1 MGNRFYFC
9 RNFCKIATTKTHELL
24 ISMMKKLQVLS
35 LLSLSLYGVGQ
46 IPNFPTSQAPNPN
59 SLGNFSNSNYG
70 SPARSN
76 VPSVPHGGLSN
87 QRSSQIDQ
95 QNQRMVQEDF
105 KRVAKE
111 QELTTKQQ
119 EYTKLQSLE
128 DSYYNLPSLS
138 GKVGTQS
145 YYDAFNKLSGLNTD
159 NYSVSEANFIVEN
172 AYYGGKQNYNQF
184 KSGIQKTAKQLLQK
198 MKERKEDTESNTDKN
213 LMIFEYFSKDM
224 KLGGVQHKAYKY
236 DFEDYMGQ
244 KDHSKMFVSK
254 LLKTGSGQCHSMP
267 LLYLMLAE
275 EMNTE
280 ASLAYAPNHTY
291 IKFMDEEGEWQN
303 AELTNGIFTAN
314 SLILESGYIK
324 SEALQND
331 IYMKSLSKKE
341 LLAQFYADLANGYAH
356 KYGMDEFVGK
366 TLEKALEF
374 SPNNIY
380 ANQLKSMYQ
389 QARLTYV
396 ANQLGIKDLENPEEL
411 QNIRFYPK
419 ALALLQ
425 ETTAQFNNIDNLGF
439 VMMPEG
445 AYEQW
450 LGNMKGEANRQ
461 KSEAMAERMKQ
472 VNAEKQKQ
480 KEQEAQ
486 KQKKKES
493 EKSKEKAQYFP
504 IDPKH
509 L

>member
-1 MGNRFYFC
+1 
-9 RNFCKIATTKTHELL
+9 
-24 ISMMKKLQVLS
+24 
-35 LLSLSLYGVGQ
+35 
-46 IPNFPTSQAPNPN
+46 
-59 SLGNFSNSNYG
+59 
-70 SPARSN
+70 
-76 VPSVPHGGLSN
+76 
-87 QRSSQIDQ
+87 
-95 QNQRMVQEDF
+95 
-105 KRVAKE
+105 
-111 QELTTKQQ
+111 
-119 EYTKLQSLE
+119 
-128 DSYYNLPSLS
+128 
-138 GKVGTQS
+138 
-145 YYDAFNKLSGLNTD
+145 
-159 NYSVSEANFIVEN
+159 
-172 AYYGGKQNYNQF
+172 
-184 KSGIQKTAKQLLQK
+184 
-198 MKERKEDTESNTDKN
+198 
-213 LMIFEYFSKDM
+213 MIFEYFSKDM

-291 IKFMDEEGEWQN
+291 IKFLDEEGEWQN

-366 TLEKALEF
+366 TLDKALEY

-425 ETTAQFNNIDNLGF
+425 ETKAQFNNIDNLGF

-480 KEQEAQ
+480 KQQEAQ

-493 EKSKEKAQYFP
+493 DQSKEKAQYFP

>member
-1 MGNRFYFC
+1 
-9 RNFCKIATTKTHELL
+9 
-24 ISMMKKLQVLS
+24 MMKKLQVLS
-35 LLSLSLYGVGQ
+35 LLSLSIYGVGQ
-46 IPNFPTSQAPNPN
+46 IPNFPAMSRPSTN
-59 SLGNFSNSNYG
+59 SIQNYSNQNYNK
-70 SPARSN
+70 PARSN
-76 VPSVPHGGLSN
+76 VPSVPHGGLYN

-95 QNQRMVQEDF
+95 QNQRMVQEDL
-105 KRVAKE
+105 KRVAQE
-111 QELTTKQQ
+111 QKFAAKQQ
-119 EYTKLQSLE
+119 EYTKQQASE

-138 GKVGTQS
+138 GKAGTQA
-145 YYDAFNKLSGLNTD
+145 YYDAYTQLASLNTE
-159 NYSVSEANFIVEN
+159 NYPVSEANFIVEN

-198 MKERKEDTESNTDKN
+198 MKERKQDTESNTDKN
-213 LMIFEYFSKDM
+213 LMVFEYFSKDM
-224 KLGGVQHKAYKY
+224 KLGGVQHKAIKY

-280 ASLAYAPNHTY
+280 AYLAYAPNHTY
-291 IKFMDEEGEWQN
+291 IKFLDEEGEWQN

-331 IYMKSLSKKE
+331 IYMKSLSKQE
-341 LLAQFYADLANGYAH
+341 LLAQFYADLANGYIH
-356 KYGMDEFVGK
+356 KYGMDEFVGN
-366 TLEKALEF
+366 TLDKALEY

-419 ALALLQ
+419 ALDLLQ
-425 ETTAQFNNIDNLGF
+425 ETKAQFNNIDSLGF

-461 KSEAMAERMKQ
+461 KSEALAERMRQ
-472 VNAEKQKQ
+472 INAEKQKQ
-480 KEQEAQ
+480 KQQEAQ

-493 EKSKEKAQYFP
+493 DQSKEKAQYFP

>member
-1 MGNRFYFC
+1 M
-9 RNFCKIATTKTHELL
+9 
-24 ISMMKKLQVLS
+24 
-35 LLSLSLYGVGQ
+35 
-46 IPNFPTSQAPNPN
+46 
-59 SLGNFSNSNYG
+59 
-70 SPARSN
+70 
-76 VPSVPHGGLSN
+76 
-87 QRSSQIDQ
+87 
-95 QNQRMVQEDF
+95 RMVQEDF

-111 QELTTKQQ
+111 QELTTKQE
-119 EYTKLQSLE
+119 EYTRLQATE

-138 GKVGTQS
+138 GKEGTQA
-145 YYDAFNKLSGLNTD
+145 YYDAYNQLASLNTD
-159 NYSVSEANFIVEN
+159 NYTVSQANFIVEN
-172 AYYGGKQNYNQF
+172 AYYGGKQNFNQF

-198 MKERKEDTESNTDKN
+198 MKERKEDIESNTDKN

-244 KDHSKMFVSK
+244 KDHSKMFVAK

-291 IKFMDEEGEWQN
+291 IKFLDEEGEWQN

-366 TLEKALEF
+366 SLDKALEY

-419 ALALLQ
+419 ARALLQ
-425 ETTAQFNNIDNLGF
+425 EAKAQFNNIDNLGF

-461 KSEAMAERMKQ
+461 KSEALAERMRQ
-472 VNAEKQKQ
+472 INAEKQKQ

-493 EKSKEKAQYFP
+493 QQSKEKAQYFP